1 MFVYGDPPRVSE
13 LRGCCPRGQGED
25 MPRALS
31 IAELEKKYE
40 NHDDNIQLI
49 FEAIKKL
56 LESVPVP
63 QKPPIGFNRE

>member
-1 MFVYGDPPRVSE
+1 
-13 LRGCCPRGQGED
+13 